1 MSREEIYARLNAVFR
16 DVFDD
21 ETLTVSDTTTAD
33 DIDDWDS
40 LMNITLIAAVEAEFG
55 IRFDMKSAL
64 KMKSAGEM
72 AEKISEL
79 TEN

>member
-40 LMNITLIAAVEAEFG
+40 LMNITLIAAV
-55 IRFDMKSAL
+55 
-64 KMKSAGEM
+64 
-72 AEKISEL
+72 
-79 TEN
+79 